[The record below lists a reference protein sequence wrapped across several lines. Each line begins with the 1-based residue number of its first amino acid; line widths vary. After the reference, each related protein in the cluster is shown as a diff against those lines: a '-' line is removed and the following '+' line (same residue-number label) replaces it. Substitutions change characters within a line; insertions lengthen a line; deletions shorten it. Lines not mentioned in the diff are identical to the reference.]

1 LLIQSNRIKII
12 GGFLLTSI
20 IWGSTWLVIKVGLDS
35 IPPFYAAT
43 LRFLVAM
50 SVLFLINLVRGSS
63 LPTNAEARKIY
74 LIAGLLSYSFPF
86 ALVYWGQQ
94 YIPSGL
100 SSILFALYPLI
111 VGIFSHFL
119 LPSEPLN
126 TFKVSG
132 IILGFS
138 GVVMIFARDVQWT
151 SGNVTLGMAA
161 IIASSILQAWS
172 LILIKKHGKNVDA
185 FHLNFGG
192 MLIGVVI
199 LGLFA
204 LIFENFSDIRL
215 DFRGVGSVFYLGIF
229 GSVITFSVYFWMLK
243 KVEAVYLSLLA
254 FVTPILA
261 VILGSI
267 ILNEKLDLHVAYGG
281 GFVLVG
287 ILLANGKELYKR
299 FSQGRERI

>member
-1 LLIQSNRIKII
+1 MTQSDRVKII

-35 IPPFYAAT
+35 IPPFYAAS

-50 SVLFLINLVRGSS
+50 SILFLINLVRGSS
-63 LPTNAEARKIY
+63 LPTDTESRKIY
-74 LIAGLLSYSFPF
+74 LIAGLLSFSFPF

-94 YIPSGL
+94 YIPSSL

-126 TFKVSG
+126 VFKVFG
-132 IILGFS
+132 IVLGFS
-138 GVVMIFARDVQWT
+138 GVVMIFARDVEWNT
-151 SGNVTLGMAA
+151 GSATLGMVA

-172 LILIKKHGKNVDA
+172 LILIKKHGKDIDA

-192 MLIGVVI
+192 MLIGFVI
-199 LGLFA
+199 LALFA
-204 LIFENFSDIRL
+204 LIFENFSDVKL
-215 DFRGVGSVFYLGIF
+215 DLKGVGSVFYLGIL
-229 GSVITFSVYFWMLK
+229 GSVVTFSVYFWMLK

-267 ILNEKLDLHVAYGG
+267 ILNEKLDYHVAYGC
-281 GFVLVG
+281 GFVLIG
-287 ILLANGKELYKR
+287 ILLANGKEIFKR
-299 FSQGRERI
+299 ISRSRQRI

>member
-1 LLIQSNRIKII
+1 LTQSDRIKIV

-63 LPTNAEARKIY
+63 LPTDAESRKIY
-74 LIAGLLSYSFPF
+74 LIAGLLSFSFPF

-111 VGIFSHFL
+111 VGIFSHFM

-126 TFKVSG
+126 VFKVSG
-132 IILGFS
+132 IVLGFS
-138 GVVMIFARDVQWT
+138 GVVMIFARDVQWST
-151 SGNVTLGMAA
+151 GNATFGMVA

-172 LILIKKHGKNVDA
+172 LILIKKHGKNIDA
-185 FHLNFGG
+185 FHMNFGG

-199 LGLFA
+199 LALFA
-204 LIFENFSDIRL
+204 LIFENFSDIKL
-215 DFRGVGSVFYLGIF
+215 DFKGVGSVFYLGIL
-229 GSVITFSVYFWMLK
+229 GSVVTFSVYFWMLK

-267 ILNEKLDLHVAYGG
+267 ILNEKLDFHVAYGG
-281 GFVLVG
+281 GLVLTG
-287 ILLANGKELYKR
+287 ILLANGKEIFKR
-299 FSQGRERI
+299 ISRSRQGI